1 MRLNYDKMK
10 IYTPDRNEGEGM
22 SCETMD
28 DCSFRPVS
36 GDIDFNA
43 NIASVKW
50 FCSKCGKTFTEG
62 YEQHSEHLM
71 DGWRA

>member
-1 MRLNYDKMK
+1 
-10 IYTPDRNEGEGM
+10 M

-36 GDIDFNA
+36 GNIDFNA
-43 NIASVKW
+43 NVASVKW
-50 FCSKCGKTFTEG
+50 FCTKCGKTFIEG
-62 YEQHSEHLM
+62 YEQYSEHLM